1 MSRFIKF
8 DKEEDFP
15 GKAALEIER
24 QHGSKKQ
31 FVSLIVEA
39 GKCDAPYMSTLWK
52 NNQIVGETTSGA
64 WGYRTNSSIAL
75 GMIRSDLASAGTEIE
90 IEIFGDRHKAIVQPE
105 GSIWDPMNERLRA

>member
-1 MSRFIKF
+1 MGFKFSSHRKGISSLERRLINRLQPVRGWFVEFIKF
-8 DKEEDFP
+8 DKEEGFP

-24 QHGSKKQ
+24 QRGSKKR

-52 NNQIVGETTSGA
+52 NDQIVGETTSGA

-75 GMIRSDLASAGTEIE
+75 GMIRSDLASAGTL
-90 IEIFGDRHKAIVQPE
+90 K
-105 GSIWDPMNERLRA
+105 